1 MSGFVQL
8 EATTVDF
15 LSKILNNL
23 KSEILDDLKFTK
35 ESISEDLKKL
45 KNVLDTLN
53 KFNVSENMLFTL
65 KGNWERIVFTSI
77 LKHLNEKNE
86 DELTDIERNK
96 LSPFF
101 IEDLEEYKSKLT
113 SDNNLE
119 FVRLL
124 SESVLQKR
132 YEKITES
139 CLSEYLEARKLFNI
153 YLDAKEIMN
162 KTEGN
167 DLERMFE
174 YRINLLLSIDFVKF
188 LGDNTNKIRG
198 VIKYILKK
206 LIKNDEIKLDR
217 ENKKKKIEDE
227 ENKRKEEIEEY
238 ERSLGLI

>member
-1 MSGFVQL
+1 MSEFVQL
-8 EATTVDF
+8 ETTEDF

-23 KSEILDDLKFTK
+23 KSEILDQLSFTK
-35 ESISEDLKKL
+35 ESINEDLKKL
-45 KNVLDTLN
+45 KNVLNTLK
-53 KFNVSENMLFTL
+53 KFNESENMLFTL
-65 KGNWERIVFTSI
+65 KGNWESIVFRSI
-77 LKHLNEKNE
+77 LKHLNEKNG

-101 IEDLEEYKSKLT
+101 IEDLEKYKSKLT

-124 SESVLQKR
+124 SESVLQNR

-153 YLDAKEIMN
+153 YLDAKKIMM

-167 DLERMFE
+167 DVERMFE
-174 YRINLLLSIDFVKF
+174 YRINLLLSIDFVRF

-198 VIKYILKK
+198 VTKYILKK
-206 LIKNDEIKLDR
+206 LIMNDEIKKER
-217 ENKKKKIEDE
+217 EKEKKKIEE
-227 ENKRKEEIEEY
+227 EKNRKKEEIEKY
-238 ERSLGLI
+238 KRSLGLI

>member
-23 KSEILDDLKFTK
+23 KSEILDKLKFTK
-35 ESISEDLKKL
+35 ESIDEDLKKL

-53 KFNVSENMLFTL
+53 KFNESENMLFTL

-86 DELTDIERNK
+86 DELTDIEINK
-96 LSPFF
+96 LSAFF
-101 IEDLEEYKSKLT
+101 TEDLEKYKSKLN
-113 SDNNLE
+113 SENNLE

-124 SESVLQKR
+124 SEKQYV
-132 YEKITES
+132 KILENEE
-139 CLSEYLEARKLFNI
+139 SEYLEAMKLFNI
-153 YLDAKEIMN
+153 YLDGKKLMLKI
-162 KTEGN
+162 EGN
-167 DLERMFE
+167 DEERMLE
-174 YRINLLLSIDFVKF
+174 YRTNLLLSIDFVRF